1 MIRRLALLLLTG
13 LAVVGTAVAG
23 YSFAGVTSP
32 TKQADPTQVTVHAG
46 EYYFILSQSSVPVGT
61 VVFNIVNDGDVTH
74 DFSIAGQTSATI
86 SSHDTTTL
94 TVTFTKPGDYS
105 YLCTIGEHAVY
116 GMQGI
121 LSVTGSAVTT
131 TTTTKATTT
140 TKTPPPPPPPPQV
153 VNVSEKEF
161 SITLTQGT
169 SKVTWVKPGDVHFMV
184 TNNGKI
190 PHNFVIAGQQTLVL
204 SPGKSQELD
213 VTLTLGSYPYLCSI
227 TGHAALGMKGTLI
240 VSNTAPKPPP
250 VKTTTVAVTMR
261 EFKFTLSKKTV
272 PHGIVIFKLINRG
285 KLAHDFK
292 IAGHKS
298 ALIKPGK
305 TGTLKVTISKK
316 GKYAYLCTVRGHAK
330 AGMKGTLRVT

>member
-1 MIRRLALLLLTG
+1 MIRRLALLLFTG
-13 LAVVGTAVAG
+13 LAIVGTAVAG

-46 EYYFILSQSSVPVGT
+46 EYYFILSQTSVPVGT

-94 TVTFTKPGDYS
+94 TVTFTQPGTYP

-116 GMQGI
+116 GMQGQ
-121 LSVTGSAVTT
+121 LTVTGSAT

-140 TKTPPPPPPPPQV
+140 TKTTPPPPPQV

-184 TNNGKI
+184 TNTGKI

-213 VTLTLGSYPYLCSI
+213 VTFTAGSYPYLCSI

-240 VSNTAPKPPP
+240 VSNTAPKPVQQ
-250 VKTTTVAVTMR
+250 VKTTTDAVTMR

-272 PHGIVIFKLINRG
+272 PHGIVMFKLTNRG

-292 IAGHKS
+292 IAGRKS

-305 TGTLKVTISKK
+305 TGSLKVTISKK
-316 GKYAYLCTVRGHAK
+316 GKYAYLCTVPGHAK
-330 AGMKGTLRVT
+330 AGMKGTLTVT